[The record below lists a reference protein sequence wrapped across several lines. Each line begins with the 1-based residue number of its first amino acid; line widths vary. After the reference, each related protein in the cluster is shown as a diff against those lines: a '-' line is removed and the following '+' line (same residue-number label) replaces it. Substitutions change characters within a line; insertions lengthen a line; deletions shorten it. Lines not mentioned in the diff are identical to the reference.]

1 MKVLYQDLS
10 LCSLHDTTSTTST
23 YKLVL
28 QVTAVPGWSRFPVS
42 TFPWQMKHLPRLAYN
57 LSFKTATSCMKTKSG
72 LNPTSS

>member
-1 MKVLYQDLS
+1 MKVLYQDPS

-28 QVTAVPGWSRFPVS
+28 QVTAVPGWSGFPES
-42 TFPWQMKHLPRLAYN
+42 TFTWQMKHLPRLAYN
-57 LSFKTATSCMKTKSG
+57 LSFETATSC